1 VYPFIRDLSLS
12 LRSLRRSPGFTSL
25 AVLTLALGIAG
36 NTVIFSV
43 LNATLLKSL
52 AYPEPQRLTIVRWT
66 DQPAVS
72 VPAFLMLEK
81 RAHSFASL
89 AAWYPF
95 DVGANVSAT
104 GSPQYVRA
112 LSVSK
117 DFFQTLGV
125 PLEIGNAFGS
135 EETQPNAPNTAVL
148 SYRLWTQMFNRDRSA
163 VGSTLW
169 VNGKSCRVLGVMP
182 QRFRS
187 YPDADVWLPL
197 QFTLG
202 SADPGSNY
210 RVMGRLADGVSR
222 QQAQYELDGLARE
235 YRSIY
240 PESPRK
246 ETLIVESLQAFLVEN
261 EREGL
266 AILFAA
272 VAFLFLIA
280 CANVAILILVRGAAS
295 TPLIAIRAA
304 LGPSRSRLVLSLL
317 SESLWLSFAGGLLGL
332 ILAKESLP
340 LILRLW
346 PADLPFAARLAI
358 DGRVLI
364 FTLAVAVLSP
374 LLFGLAPALKLS
386 GVNVARALARTSR
399 SASSSAE
406 TVRVVRI
413 LVFVQMALTVMLLTG
428 TMLLVKSLMNLYS
441 EPLGF
446 DPNNLVVG
454 QVSLATDNYQTTRSL
469 EFLLVRVLKQLE
481 ALPGVHAAAAT
492 HGLPL
497 DQGLNLVLHPVET
510 PSVLDHDDEYRP
522 VTSDYFTTLRIP
534 LHSGR
539 FFSSNDFAGSPPV
552 AIINETMAR
561 RWWPGASAIGHYIQV
576 DKQLGPQFADVPRRI
591 VGVVGDI
598 HEKGLDIPPPTTVY
612 VPISQTPDPIM
623 AFSNKTFLTSIV
635 VRTSSEIDLSH
646 EIRSAVQS
654 VDPSLPLASFRQYDE
669 VIDRSLANRRFIA
682 RLTTAISAFAFLLAV
697 IGVYGLLNYQ
707 VRLRAREIAIRMAVG
722 ASRADTLRMVVK
734 QGTNPILFAVLAGL
748 AGSFIIKRLLGS
760 LLYNVRGSSVVL
772 ILTTGLVLV
781 LVATLI
787 SFLTAFRAASVEPM
801 AVLRNE

>member
-1 VYPFIRDLSLS
+1 MYPFIRDLSLS

-43 LNATLLKSL
+43 INATLLKSL
-52 AYPEPQRLTIVRWT
+52 PYPEPQRLTIVRWT

-72 VPAFLMLEK
+72 IPAFLMLEK

-125 PLEIGNAFGS
+125 PLEIGNPFGS
-135 EETQPNAPNTAVL
+135 EETQPNAPHTAVL

-169 VNGKSCRVLGVMP
+169 VNGKNCRVLGVMP

-454 QVSLATDNYQTTRSL
+454 QVSLATDNYQTTRSI

-510 PSVLDHDDEYRP
+510 PSILDHDDEYRP
-522 VTSDYFTTLRIP
+522 VTSDFFTTLQIP

-539 FFSSNDFAGSPPV
+539 FFSSNDFAGSTPV

-654 VDPSLPLASFRQYDE
+654 VDPGLPLASFRQYDE